1 MDRHQQVA
9 VAVAVPPGRST
20 AVLPRQLEP
29 LLPVHADFVQPGG
42 LRGGEASLFLSG
54 PDKALVFQPAAHGHA
69 PKAVGARHVQRLS
82 LCRHLLCGGIIAL
95 PVGVQRAA
103 ELPVSPAAGRERL
116 FQREGFRPRRAALLP
131 QLLHTGQRLKG
142 RAQLCHRHTAA
153 GCKGACQHLPVCSRS
168 SAAAHQHHA
177 RDPGQRGL
185 HRRAVGTDQQPE
197 GGRFVGRKAFCILIN
212 MRSCTKQLLGLLC
225 GLRRRCIILAEDE
238 AAPGSIREPL
248 RQQLF
253 HRRKLLYGEAQSL
266 IFLGVGV
273 RAARQMEVFHLGT
286 EAGHRIF
293 QRPEQGRIGGRHGQ
307 QALGHR
313 PAQRQRLHDGVG
325 QHLLGS
331 AAAVARGVRLPQ
343 SQQLCPRAKA
353 KQGLDTV
360 GPVLCAHLP
369 PAVQHQQ
376 AGPELSQRHPAQ
388 RILHGQLLAA
398 HQPHPAAQRPA
409 QPLCQG
415 AAQLQT
421 GSAGHHPEHAHL
433 GVGVQQLP
441 HDAAFARTR
450 RTHQRS
456 TVFLLQPSLRC
467 TAGCFI

>member
-1 MDRHQQVA
+1 
-9 VAVAVPPGRST
+9 
-20 AVLPRQLEP
+20 
-29 LLPVHADFVQPGG
+29 
-42 LRGGEASLFLSG
+42 
-54 PDKALVFQPAAHGHA
+54 
-69 PKAVGARHVQRLS
+69 
-82 LCRHLLCGGIIAL
+82 
-95 PVGVQRAA
+95 
-103 ELPVSPAAGRERL
+103 
-116 FQREGFRPRRAALLP
+116 
-131 QLLHTGQRLKG
+131 
-142 RAQLCHRHTAA
+142 
-153 GCKGACQHLPVCSRS
+153 
-168 SAAAHQHHA
+168 
-177 RDPGQRGL
+177 
-185 HRRAVGTDQQPE
+185 
-197 GGRFVGRKAFCILIN
+197 

-273 RAARQMEVFHLGT
+273 RAARQMEVLHLST

-325 QHLLGS
+325 QHLLGG

-343 SQQLCPRAKA
+343 SQQLCPRAETE
-353 KQGLDTV
+353 QGLDAV

-415 AAQLQT
+415 AAQFQT

-441 HDAAFARTR
+441 HDAAFSRTR
-450 RTHQRS
+450 RAHQRS
-456 TVFLLQPSLRC
+456 TVFLLQSSLRC

>member
-1 MDRHQQVA
+1 M
-9 VAVAVPPGRST
+9 
-20 AVLPRQLEP
+20 
-29 LLPVHADFVQPGG
+29 
-42 LRGGEASLFLSG
+42 
-54 PDKALVFQPAAHGHA
+54 
-69 PKAVGARHVQRLS
+69 
-82 LCRHLLCGGIIAL
+82 C
-95 PVGVQRAA
+95 
-103 ELPVSPAAGRERL
+103 
-116 FQREGFRPRRAALLP
+116 
-131 QLLHTGQRLKG
+131 
-142 RAQLCHRHTAA
+142 
-153 GCKGACQHLPVCSRS
+153 
-168 SAAAHQHHA
+168 
-177 RDPGQRGL
+177 
-185 HRRAVGTDQQPE
+185 
-197 GGRFVGRKAFCILIN
+197 
-212 MRSCTKQLLGLLC
+212 SCTKQLLGLLC

-273 RAARQMEVFHLGT
+273 RAARQMEVLHLST

-343 SQQLCPRAKA
+343 SQQLCPRAEA
-353 KQGLDTV
+353 EQGLNTI

-388 RILHGQLLAA
+388 CILHGQLLAA

-441 HDAAFARTR
+441 HDAALARTR
-450 RTHQRS
+450 RAHQRS
-456 TVFLLQPSLRC
+456 TVFLLQSSLRC